1 MNKRKIDF
9 SLRNKDG
16 SAIPPRRLL
25 ILFLFSL
32 LFISVF
38 AIIMFFIISKGQKT
52 TDRDPR
58 LSLPRGKDLERADIV
73 EQILFRGRSPAGQP
87 LTVLAVRSSA
97 PDHDS
102 LDHDRFPG

>member
-16 SAIPPRRLL
+16 SVIPNRRLL

-38 AIIMFFIISKGQKT
+38 AVIMFFIISKG
-52 TDRDPR
+52 
-58 LSLPRGKDLERADIV
+58 
-73 EQILFRGRSPAGQP
+73 
-87 LTVLAVRSSA
+87 
-97 PDHDS
+97 
-102 LDHDRFPG
+102 